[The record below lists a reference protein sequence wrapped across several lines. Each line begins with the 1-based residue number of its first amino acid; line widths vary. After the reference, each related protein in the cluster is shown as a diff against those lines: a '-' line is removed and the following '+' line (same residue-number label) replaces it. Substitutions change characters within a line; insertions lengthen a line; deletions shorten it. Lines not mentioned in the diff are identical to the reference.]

1 MFIVKAT
8 NKNAVFFDEVTDVV
22 YEERYTDFVESIA
35 RFVDIYGSELWDHVD
50 LIDSETGE
58 VYAYFNAEPFEVWA
72 SDETKPIILGFIL
85 NTFIE

>member
-8 NKNAVFFDEVTDVV
+8 NKDVVVLDEVTDVV
-22 YEERYTDFVESIA
+22 YEERYTDFGESIA
-35 RFVDIYGSELWDHVD
+35 KFVDRYTSGLWDHID

-58 VYAYFNAEPFEVWA
+58 VYAYFNAAPFELWA
-72 SDETKPIILGFIL
+72 SDETTRFMIGFIL

>member
-8 NKNAVFFDEVTDVV
+8 NKDVVFFDEVTDVV
-22 YEERYTDFVESIA
+22 YEERYTDFGESIA
-35 RFVDIYGSELWDHVD
+35 GFVDRYDSGLWDHVD

-58 VYAYFNAEPFEVWA
+58 VYAYFNAAPLELWA
-72 SDETKPIILGFIL
+72 SNKTTQFIIGFIP

>member
-8 NKNAVFFDEVTDVV
+8 NKDVVVLDEVTDVV
-22 YEERYTDFVESIA
+22 YEERYTDFGESIA
-35 RFVDIYGSELWDHVD
+35 KFVDRYTSGLWDHID

-58 VYAYFNAEPFEVWA
+58 VYAYFNAAPFDLWA
-72 SDETKPIILGFIL
+72 SDETTRFMIGFIL

>member
-8 NKNAVFFDEVTDVV
+8 NKDVVVLDEVTDVI
-22 YEERYTDFVESIA
+22 YEERYTDFGESIA
-35 RFVDIYGSELWDHVD
+35 KFVDRYTFGLWDHID

-58 VYAYFNAEPFEVWA
+58 VYAYFNAAPFELWA
-72 SDETKPIILGFIL
+72 SDETMRFMIGFIL

>member
-8 NKNAVFFDEVTDVV
+8 NKNAVLFDEVTDVV
-22 YEERYTDFVESIA
+22 YEERYTDFGASIA
-35 RFVDIYGSELWDHVD
+35 KFVDRYTSGLWEHID

-58 VYAYFNAEPFEVWA
+58 VYAYFNAAPFELWA
-72 SDETKPIILGFIL
+72 SDETTRFMIGFIL

>member
-8 NKNAVFFDEVTDVV
+8 NKDVIVIDEVTDVV
-22 YEERYTDFVESIA
+22 HEEHYSDFGKSIA
-35 RFVDIYGSELWDHVD
+35 RFVDIYGSELWDHID

-58 VYAYFNAEPFEVWA
+58 VYAYFNAAPFELWA
-72 SDETKPIILGFIL
+72 SDETTRFMIGFIL

>member
-8 NKNAVFFDEVTDVV
+8 NKDVVFFDEATDVV
-22 YEERYTDFVESIA
+22 YEERYTDFGASIA

-58 VYAYFNAEPFEVWA
+58 VYAYFNAAPFELWA
-72 SDETKPIILGFIL
+72 SDETTRFMIGFIL
-85 NTFIE
+85 DALLG

>member
-8 NKNAVFFDEVTDVV
+8 NKDVVFFDEVTDVT
-22 YEERYTDFVESIA
+22 YEERYTDFGASIA
-35 RFVDIYGSELWDHVD
+35 KFVDRYTSGAWEHVD

-58 VYAYFNAEPFEVWA
+58 VYAYFNAEPFELWA
-72 SDETKPIILGFIL
+72 SDETTRFMIGFIL

>member
-8 NKNAVFFDEVTDVV
+8 NKDVVFFDEVNDVV
-22 YEERYTDFVESIA
+22 YEERYTDFGESIDKFID
-35 RFVDIYGSELWDHVD
+35 RYDSELWDHVD

-58 VYAYFNAEPFEVWA
+58 VYAYFNAAPFELWA
-72 SDETKPIILGFIL
+72 SDETMRFMFGFIL